1 MSPSAARRPS
11 AQVRRQLLSTA
22 LTTLLLLPNFLFNS
36 RFILNARADT
46 NVSVSISSFGTAVT
60 QNFDTLVS
68 TGTGTLVANTPAGWG
83 FVETAAGANTAYTVG
98 TGSSTTGDTYSFGV
112 AGTNPVTDRA
122 FGQLRSSNV
131 VTILGAKFANNT
143 GGTITSLDVAYTGEE
158 WRLGT
163 GGRTDR
169 MDFQLSTNAT
179 DLSTGTY
186 TDVDALDFTTPST
199 ATTGA
204 KDGNVAPNRT
214 ALSSTIS
221 GLSIPAGAS
230 FWIRWTDVDA
240 TGSDDGL
247 AIDDFSITASG
258 TVTPTPNLS
267 IGDVSLNEGNGGQ
280 TAFNFNVSLSSAAGA
295 GGVTFNVDTADGT
308 AAAPGDY
315 TAVHTS
321 VNIPTGATGATVTVQ
336 VNGDTTVEPNET
348 FFVNVT
354 NISGANLV
362 DGQGQGAIVNDDTAP
377 VATNVIINEVDSDT
391 PGTDIA
397 EFVELY
403 DGGVGNT
410 ALDGLVVVFYNGS
423 NDLSYTAFDLDGKKT
438 DANGYFVLGN
448 AGVPGVG
455 DPTTSMT
462 FVNGIL
468 QNGADAVALF
478 AANAAD
484 FPNNTAVTIGNLRD
498 AIVYDTGDADDAGL
512 LALLNAG
519 QPQVNEA
526 TGGNAPSNSNQR
538 CPNGSGGGRNTSTYG
553 QGAPT
558 PGAVNSC
565 IPVGPQTS
573 PSGAGSANPNALTAG
588 STTLLTV
595 TVTPG
600 ANPASTGLAVTANL
614 SAIGGS
620 AAQSFNGSGNTF
632 TFTATVD
639 AATTP
644 GAKSLSFTVTD
655 LEARSGSGAI
665 SLNVI
670 QPPQPVEH
678 LVISQ
683 VYGGGGNASATYRN
697 DFVEIYNP
705 TQQTVSLHHWT
716 LQYASD
722 DGSGWESNKV
732 FLGGTVAP
740 GEYYLVALGSN
751 GANGNV
757 LPAANVSG
765 GVNLSGSNGKIAL
778 VSNLEGLEGASDT
791 CPLDDPELV
800 DFVGYGSSANC
811 GEGGTK
817 APTLSNTTAAVR
829 LNGGAT
835 DTDNNA
841 ADFFAG
847 MPAPRRTAP
856 IVELG
861 PVVIGTDPRSNG
873 FNAPRDASLTVSF
886 TEPVDIDTNSAW
898 FHIQCATTGAHD
910 SATVA
915 VSPASVIIIPNTN
928 FANGEQCSAT
938 IFKNVVHDQ
947 DLDDAGPDSDTL
959 DADYTWTFT
968 TSNGTAPPYTPD
980 VHLALGNPS
989 GAAADLG
996 QPNNYLMEK
1005 PEFAL
1010 SYNRDAGGPNWVSWH
1025 LSDEWV
1031 GTLQR
1036 VDTFRPDPAVPAEWY
1051 RVLHTDYAN
1060 SGFDRG
1066 HMTPN
1071 ADRDKE
1077 TSTPINQATF
1087 LMTNM
1092 VAQSPD
1098 NNRGPWADFESYL
1111 RTLLPANEVYIVA
1124 GPAGSGGTGSSG
1136 FATTIANGRVA
1147 VPASTWKVALVL
1159 PKGTNDLSRVTAA
1172 TRTIAINIPNVQGI
1186 LSVDW
1191 HNYLTTVDAV
1201 EGLTGYDFFS
1211 NLPDAVENSIE
1222 AGSNGSNPPATAGQS
1237 SMTAEETPLDI
1248 TLAAASPSGGALT
1261 YFVTQPSHGTLAGTG
1276 AARTYT
1282 PATDYHGPDSF
1293 TFNVSDGTSTSNTS
1307 TVTITVTEVNDAPGA
1322 AGDLKMT
1329 PEDAPLVFAASD
1341 LTANDDAGA
1350 PDEAG
1355 QTLTV
1360 SSVTATA
1367 DTHGTVALAGG
1378 QVTYTPAANYNGP
1391 ASFTY
1396 EVCDDGTTS
1405 GSPDSQCATAT
1416 VTVTVT
1422 PVNDTPT
1429 VADDSAATDEDTP
1442 VTLDARANDSDVDG
1456 DALSVSAV
1464 TQGAHGAVV
1473 VNGDGTLTYTP
1484 AANYNGLDNFHYT
1497 VSDGVGA
1504 TVTATV
1510 NVTVSSVNDLP
1521 VAAADSTTTN
1531 EDTPVS
1537 VNVVS
1542 NDTDEDGDALSLQSV
1557 SGALHGSVAV
1567 VSGQAV
1573 FTPEAN
1579 YNGPASFDYVVSDG
1593 HGGTASGTVGVTV
1606 NAVNDAPS
1614 LSNVPATATI
1624 PELASY
1630 TFNAQANDVDGQAL
1644 TFSLVGAPAGA
1655 TINPSTGQFSW
1666 TPSEAQGGTVSPYVF
1681 KVRVSDGVVNVESDV
1696 SLTVTEVNSA
1706 PTLANIPDQVVT
1718 LGGTLTFTA
1727 TGADADVPAQTLTYS
1742 LTGAFPAGAT
1752 INPATGV
1759 FNWTPTAAQS
1769 GQVYVFGIHVAD
1781 NGAGQLQA
1789 EMSVRVGV
1797 GYTWSGLLQPVN
1809 QNGSSIFK
1817 LGRTI
1822 PVKFQLTGA
1831 SAGVTNAVA
1840 RLYVAKISESVV
1852 GTEEEADSTSNATE
1866 GNLFRY
1872 SGGQYIFN
1880 LSTEGLTVGTYQLRV
1895 EMGDGVLRV
1904 VNFSL
1909 R

>member
-1 MSPSAARRPS
+1 MSPSAVRRPS
-11 AQVRRQLLSTA
+11 ARVRRQLLSTA
-22 LTTLLLLPNFLFNS
+22 LVTLLLLPNLLFNP
-36 RFILNARADT
+36 RLLLNARADT
-46 NVSVSISSFGTAVT
+46 SSAVSIAAFETAVT

-68 TGTGTLVANTPAGWG
+68 TGTGNLAGNTPAGWG
-83 FVETAAGANTAYTVG
+83 FVETAAGANTTYTAG

-122 FGQLRSSNV
+122 FGQLRSGNV
-131 VTILGAKFANNT
+131 VTILGAKFTNNT

-163 GGRTDR
+163 AGRTDR
-169 MDFQLSTNAT
+169 IDFQFSVNAT

-186 TDVDALDFTTPST
+186 ADVDALDFTTPNT

-204 KDGNVAPNRT
+204 KDGNFVSNRT
-214 ALSSTIS
+214 ALNSTIS
-221 GLSIPAGAS
+221 SLSIPAGAT

-240 TGSDDGL
+240 TNADDGL
-247 AIDDFSITASG
+247 AIDDFSITAHG

-267 IGDVSLNEGNGGQ
+267 IGDVSLNEGDGGQ

-295 GGVTFNVDTADGT
+295 GGVTFNVDTANGT
-308 AAAPGDY
+308 AVEPGDY
-315 TAVHTS
+315 NAVHTS
-321 VNIPTGATGATVTVQ
+321 VNIPQGATGTTVTVQ
-336 VNGDTTVEPNET
+336 VNGDTAVEPNET
-348 FFVNVT
+348 FTVNVSGV
-354 NISGANLV
+354 SGANV
-362 DGQGQGAIVNDDTAP
+362 IDGVGQGTIQNDDTAP
-377 VATNVIINEVDSDT
+377 VATGVIINEVDSDT
-391 PGTDIA
+391 PGTDTA

-410 ALDGLVVVFYNGS
+410 SLNGLVLIFYNG
-423 NDLSYTAFDLDGKKT
+423 NGDVSYAALDLDGKST
-438 DANGYFVLGN
+438 DANGYFVVGN
-448 AGVPGVG
+448 SAVSGAGL
-455 DPTTSMT
+455 T
-462 FVNGIL
+462 FANGLL
-468 QNGADAVALF
+468 QNGADAVALY
-478 AANAAD
+478 AANGTD
-484 FPNNTAVTIGNLRD
+484 FPNGTAVTTTNLRD
-498 AIVYDTGDADDAGL
+498 ALVYDTGQADDAGL
-512 LALLNAG
+512 LPLLNAG
-519 QPQVNEA
+519 EPQVNEA
-526 TGGNAPSNSNQR
+526 TGGNAPANSNQR
-538 CPNGSGGGRNTSTYG
+538 CPNGSGGERNTSTYG
-553 QGAPT
+553 RGAPT
-558 PGAVNSC
+558 PGAGNSC
-565 IPVGPQTS
+565 VPVGPQTS
-573 PSGAGSANPNALTAG
+573 PTGAGSASPNALTAG

-614 SAIGGS
+614 SAIGGP
-620 AAQSFNGSGNTF
+620 AAQSFSGSGNTF

-639 AATTP
+639 GATTP
-644 GAKSLSFTVTD
+644 GLKSLPFTVND
-655 LEARSGSGAI
+655 LEGRSGTGAI
-665 SLNVI
+665 SLTVI
-670 QPPQPVEH
+670 APPQPVEH

-705 TQQTVSLHHWT
+705 TQQTVNLHHWT

-722 DGSGWESNKV
+722 DGAGWDSNKV

-740 GEYYLVALGSN
+740 GEYYLVALASN

-765 GVNLSGSNGKIAL
+765 GVNLSGSNGKVAL
-778 VSNLEGLEGASDT
+778 VSNLEGLEGASGT

-817 APTLSNTTAAVR
+817 APTLSASTAAVR

-847 MPAPRRTAP
+847 TPTPHRTAP

-861 PVVIGTDPRSNG
+861 PVVISTDPRSNG
-873 FNAPRDASLTVSF
+873 FNAPRDASLTISF
-886 TEPVDIDTNSAW
+886 TEPVEIDTNSAW

-915 VSPASVIIIPNTN
+915 GANTTFIIIPNTN

-938 IFKNVVHDQ
+938 IFRNFVHDQ
-947 DLDDAGPDSDTL
+947 DTDDAGPDSDTL

-980 VHLALGNPS
+980 VHLAFGNPS
-989 GAAADLG
+989 GAVADLG

-1036 VDTFRPDPAVPAEWY
+1036 VDTFRPDPAVPAAWY
-1051 RVLHTDYAN
+1051 RVLHTDFTN

-1077 TSTPINQATF
+1077 TSAPINQATF

-1098 NNRGPWADFESYL
+1098 SNRGPWADFENYL

-1124 GPAGSGGTGSSG
+1124 GPAGSGGTGSNG
-1136 FATTIANGRVA
+1136 FATTIANGHVA
-1147 VPASTWKVALVL
+1147 VPSSSWKVALVL

-1172 TRTIAINIPNVQGI
+1172 TRTIAINVPNVQGI

-1191 HNYLTTVDAV
+1191 QNYLTTVDAV
-1201 EGLTGYDFFS
+1201 ENLTGYDFFA

-1222 AGSNGSNPPATAGQS
+1222 AGTNGSNPPATAGQS
-1237 SMTAEETPLDI
+1237 SMTAEDTPLDI
-1248 TLAAASPSGGALT
+1248 TLAAVSPSGGALT
-1261 YFVTQPSHGTLAGTG
+1261 YFVTQPAHGTLTGSG

-1282 PATDYHGPDSF
+1282 PAADYHGPDSF
-1293 TFNVSDGTSTSNTS
+1293 TFNVSDGTGTSNTS
-1307 TVTITVTEVNDAPGA
+1307 TVTINVTEVNDAPVA
-1322 AGDLKMT
+1322 AGDLKTT

-1341 LTANDDAGA
+1341 LTANDGAGA

-1355 QTLTV
+1355 QTLNV

-1367 DTHGTVALAGG
+1367 DTHGTVSLEGG
-1378 QVTYTPAANYNGP
+1378 QVTYTPAADYHGP
-1391 ASFTY
+1391 ASFAY

-1405 GSPDSQCATAT
+1405 GSPDSQCA
-1416 VTVTVT
+1416 
-1422 PVNDTPT
+1422 
-1429 VADDSAATDEDTP
+1429 S
-1442 VTLDARANDSDVDG
+1442 
-1456 DALSVSAV
+1456 
-1464 TQGAHGAVV
+1464 
-1473 VNGDGTLTYTP
+1473 
-1484 AANYNGLDNFHYT
+1484 
-1497 VSDGVGA
+1497 
-1504 TVTATV
+1504 ATV
-1510 NVTVSSVNDLP
+1510 NVTV
-1521 VAAADSTTTN
+1521 
-1531 EDTPVS
+1531 TP
-1537 VNVVS
+1537 
-1542 NDTDEDGDALSLQSV
+1542 
-1557 SGALHGSVAV
+1557 
-1567 VSGQAV
+1567 
-1573 FTPEAN
+1573 
-1579 YNGPASFDYVVSDG
+1579 
-1593 HGGTASGTVGVTV
+1593 
-1606 NAVNDAPS
+1606 VNDAPS
-1614 LSNVPATATI
+1614 LSNVLASATI
-1624 PELASY
+1624 PELAAY

-1644 TFSLVGAPAGA
+1644 SFSLVGAPAGA
-1655 TINPSTGQFSW
+1655 TIDSVTGQFNW
-1666 TPSEAQGGTVSPYVF
+1666 TPSEAQGGTGSPYAF
-1681 KVRVSDGVVNVESDV
+1681 KVRVSDGVVSVDSDV

-1706 PTLANIPDQVVT
+1706 PTLAPIGNKTVSV
-1718 LGGTLTFTA
+1718 GGTLTFNASGT
-1727 TGADADVPAQTLTYS
+1727 DADLPAQILAYS
-1742 LTGAFPAGAT
+1742 LTGAVPAGAT
-1752 INPATGV
+1752 INPTTGV
-1759 FNWTPTAAQS
+1759 FNWTPTAAQAGHTYTFGVRVTDNGS
-1769 GQVYVFGIHVAD
+1769 GQLHAD
-1781 NGAGQLQA
+1781 
-1789 EMSVRVGV
+1789 ETITVGT
-1797 GYTWSGLLQPVN
+1797 GYTWSGLLQPIN

-1817 LGRTI
+1817 LGRTV

-1840 RLYVAKISESVV
+1840 RLYLAKITDSVI

-1880 LSTEGLTVGTYQLRV
+1880 LSTDGLTVGTYQLRV
-1895 EMGDGVLRV
+1895 DMGDGVLRV
-1904 VNFSL
+1904 VNISL